1 MVSARGTKLGSCVL
15 AAATASLI
23 TAAPARADQPAP
35 PAPEN
40 APARPEGEPVP
51 PPPPNAANA
60 ANAPT
65 ATAPPEIPVGT
76 PTVEAPPTPPAD
88 AAGRWR
94 YTAML
99 GVLSAPRVLALQ
111 PMGRYRRADDPR
123 WDLFALGA
131 AIEYL
136 PPGLA
141 SFGGPKLSWMQLAVE
156 GKWFPWRM
164 LFVGARAGWQ
174 FVRADSEKYGSDVTY
189 VTSGVI
195 VGANIGALY
204 NFSNGLTLGGDLGF
218 TAPIAPKTTLDSDGQ
233 ADSGSRK
240 VAKTFGMFVMPALA
254 LRVGYTF

>member
-35 PAPEN
+35 PAPPP
-40 APARPEGEPVP
+40 PARPEGEPVP
-51 PPPPNAANA
+51 QAPASAAAPPDA
-60 ANAPT
+60 T
-65 ATAPPEIPVGT
+65 GATAPPEIPEGK
-76 PTVEAPPTPPAD
+76 PTVVAPPTPPAD

-141 SFGGPKLSWMQLAVE
+141 SFGGPELSWMQLAVE

-204 NFSNGLTLGGDLGF
+204 NFSNGLTLGGDVGF

-233 ADSGSRK
+233 ADSGGRK
-240 VAKTFGMFVMPALA
+240 VANTFGQFVMPSLA